1 MATRYFDL
9 STLFAATF
17 GYRSAAFE
25 PEFDP
30 VSGNNAPDRATT
42 GAYGTPYYGLDAMN
56 REYYLPV
63 ALTYMDNRRL
73 TTWQLPHPV
82 VAIRSKKNI
91 VETPLTERAGTV
103 VEIINTE
110 HYSISI
116 KGFIIGRDN
125 ELPEDDVTRLR
136 KIYESNEPM
145 SIKCA
150 LTDVFLVRP
159 ERAGSDQVAIRELNL
174 PAVMGVKNVR
184 PYELALMS
192 VEPFDLKT
200 IN

>member
-9 STLFAATF
+9 SNLFAATF
-17 GYRSAAFE
+17 GYQSAAFE
-25 PEFDP
+25 PDFEP
-30 VSGNNAPDRATT
+30 VSGNSAPDRATT
-42 GAYGTPYYGLDAMN
+42 GAYGTPYYGIDAMN

-103 VEIINTE
+103 LELVNTE
-110 HYSISI
+110 HYSITI
-116 KGFIIGRDN
+116 KGLIVANQN
-125 ELPEDDVTRLR
+125 ELPEDEVTRLR
-136 KIYESNEPM
+136 KVYESNEPIA
-145 SIKCA
+145 IKCA
-150 LTDVFLVRP
+150 LTDIFLVRP
-159 ERAGSDQVAIRELNL
+159 ERAGSDQVLIKELNI
-174 PAVMGVKNVR
+174 PPVMGIKNVR
-184 PYELALMS
+184 PYELALVS

-200 IN
+200 IS